1 MLSSNYLNNNGIPS
15 SSKINNSGA
24 TRGAQK
30 SCELNNFGKSL
41 ASAYLQ
47 EEYNSNIEVLTSY
60 LNLCKACLSIS
71 RILGNSNFDKRVFN
85 LGIAEKMSFLLLKH
99 ALCRLNIIQDRM
111 FIGGENILWLTEW
124 QSFKNSGRYTEIS
137 T

>member
-1 MLSSNYLNNNGIPS
+1 MLSTNCVNNNGVPS
-15 SSKINNSGA
+15 NTGM

-47 EEYNSNIEVLTSY
+47 EEYNCNIEVLTSY

-71 RILGNSNFDKRVFN
+71 RVLSNSNFDKRVFS
-85 LGIAEKMSFLLLKH
+85 LGNAEKMSFLLLKYS
-99 ALCRLNIIQDRM
+99 LCRLNIIQDRM
-111 FIGGENILWLTEW
+111 FMGGENFLGLTEW
-124 QSFKNSGRYTEIS
+124 
-137 T
+137 